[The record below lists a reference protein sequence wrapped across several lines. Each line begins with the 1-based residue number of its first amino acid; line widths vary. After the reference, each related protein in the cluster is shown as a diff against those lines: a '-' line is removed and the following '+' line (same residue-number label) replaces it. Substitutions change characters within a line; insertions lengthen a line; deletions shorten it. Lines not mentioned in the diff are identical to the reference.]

1 MSAAAPIASG
11 SSERLSSSAASSAF
25 RGSAPAA
32 RFLRVASRPLPPP
45 RLAIAPARRS
55 AGPVLAS
62 ARRPSPAQ
70 FGLPSDGVATSWHVA
85 PSSSDRRSVR
95 AAVYDGEAFEEPEDP
110 QEAARRA
117 QASKRVEST
126 ARYFRRL
133 GVVGFWGQLV
143 CAVVASVILTFSIV
157 ISGKPTAP
165 VSTYLTSAGIVA
177 AFLSVFWS
185 FGYLRL
191 ADRLRSAVDNPMKAP
206 PRTSVVANL
215 KNGLVINLL
224 GLGATLLGL
233 QATVGVL
240 VAKAL
245 TSTAPTYGA
254 IGLPTGYNPVLAL
267 DVFLVQASG
276 NTALAHFLGL
286 VLTLELLRSVTMS
299 QPPPE
304 TVIPK
309 PE

>member
-1 MSAAAPIASG
+1 MRAAAYDPN
-11 SSERLSSSAASSAF
+11 AF
-25 RGSAPAA
+25 P
-32 RFLRVASRPLPPP
+32 
-45 RLAIAPARRS
+45 
-55 AGPVLAS
+55 
-62 ARRPSPAQ
+62 
-70 FGLPSDGVATSWHVA
+70 
-85 PSSSDRRSVR
+85 
-95 AAVYDGEAFEEPEDP
+95 EPEQDP
-110 QEAARRA
+110 VEVARRA
-117 QASKRVEST
+117 QASKRVERT
-126 ARYFRRL
+126 AKYFRQL
-133 GVVGFWGQLV
+133 GIVGFWGQLV
-143 CAVVASVILTFSIV
+143 CSVVASVILTFSIV

-215 KNGLVINLL
+215 KNGLIINLL

-245 TSTAPTYGA
+245 TSSAPTYGA

-276 NTALAHFLGL
+276 NTALAHFIGL

-299 QPPPE
+299 QPPPDS
-304 TVIPK
+304 VIPK
-309 PE
+309 AA